1 LAFIT
6 IEITCSKKGENPMN
20 YPQNRLSRA
29 LVVIVILMGGIFSV
43 VSPAHAQGIKINLDD
58 SIPSGEV
65 VNNDALLAGT
75 TVKVDGDVNGDVFAG
90 GGVVEVNGKV
100 EGSLFAVGQNVVING
115 TVGGTAYVA
124 AVTLDLGPEAEL
136 DNNLYF
142 IGASLNTEQG
152 SVIKRD
158 LVVVSMGAN
167 LSGEIGRNT
176 VGMLGPWELFKWF
189 MDLIGRPVFEPGT
202 SSSAIEPNFR
212 TESQPVL
219 ISGFIPWHGSL
230 LADQAANS
238 APAVLGKVRQ
248 ADQLAQT
255 DSGVDS
261 EQVTKWL
268 VGIGVEFVTLL
279 IFGLIGIWLFAPF
292 LKRSGEKLES
302 KPLQSTGIGLLGLV
316 ISVALIGVVIL
327 VAVLILML
335 GVGLGAL
342 GLWDLAW
349 AVWGVGFS
357 SLGLAFWLSLL
368 FVSYGTK
375 IIVAFLVGT
384 LILRR
389 LAPKS
394 LQYKILPLLLG
405 LVIYVLLAWLPYFG
419 WVVAVMVNA
428 VGLGAA
434 WLAYRD
440 LSAEKSREVAVD
452 EVIETV
458 EEEAAEIE

>member
-1 LAFIT
+1 
-6 IEITCSKKGENPMN
+6 MN

-29 LVVIVILMGGIFSV
+29 MVVIVILMGGIFSV
-43 VSPAHAQGIKINLDD
+43 VSPAHAQGIRINLDD
-58 SIPSGEV
+58 TIPSGEV
-65 VNNDALLAGT
+65 VENDAFLAGT
-75 TVKVDGDVNGDVFAG
+75 TVQIDGDVNGDVFAG
-90 GGVVEVNGKV
+90 GGVVEVNGKI
-100 EGSLFAVGQNVVING
+100 EGSLFAAGQNVVING
-115 TVGGTAYVA
+115 TVGGTVYAA
-124 AVTLDLGPEAEL
+124 AVTLDIGPEAEL

-152 SVIKRD
+152 SVVKRD

-167 LSGEIGRNT
+167 LSGEIDRNT
-176 VGMLGPWELFKWF
+176 VGMIGPWELFKWF

-202 SSSAIEPNFR
+202 SSSSLEPSFR

-219 ISGFIPWHGSL
+219 ISGFIPWQSSL
-230 LADQAANS
+230 LADQAADS
-238 APAVLGKVRQ
+238 APAVSGKIIQ
-248 ADQLAQT
+248 AGQLAQT

-268 VGIGVEFVTLL
+268 GSIGVEFVTLL

-375 IIVAFLVGT
+375 VIVAFLVGT

-405 LVIYVLLAWLPYFG
+405 LLIYVLLAWLPYFG

-440 LSAEKSREVAVD
+440 IGAEKTHEAALEEVAASKTEESAESE
-452 EVIETV
+452 
-458 EEEAAEIE
+458 

>member
-1 LAFIT
+1 
-6 IEITCSKKGENPMN
+6 MN

-29 LVVIVILMGGIFSV
+29 LVVIVILMGGVFSV

-65 VNNDALLAGT
+65 VNNDAFLAGT

-115 TVGGTAYVA
+115 TVGGTVYIA
-124 AVTLDLGPEAEL
+124 AVTLDIGPEAEL

-167 LSGEIGRNT
+167 LSGEIDRNT
-176 VGMLGPWELFKWF
+176 VGMIGPWELFKWF
-189 MDLIGRPVFEPGT
+189 MNLIGRPVFEPGT
-202 SSSAIEPNFR
+202 SSSSVAPSFR

-219 ISGFIPWHGSL
+219 ISGFLPWQSPL
-230 LADQAANS
+230 LADQSANS
-238 APAVLGKVRQ
+238 APAISAKISQG
-248 ADQLAQT
+248 DQLAQT

-268 VGIGVEFVTLL
+268 TSIGVEFVTLL
-279 IFGLIGIWLFAPF
+279 IFGLIAIWLFAPF

-375 IIVAFLVGT
+375 VIVAFLVGT

-440 LSAEKSREVAVD
+440 MSAEKSREVAVD